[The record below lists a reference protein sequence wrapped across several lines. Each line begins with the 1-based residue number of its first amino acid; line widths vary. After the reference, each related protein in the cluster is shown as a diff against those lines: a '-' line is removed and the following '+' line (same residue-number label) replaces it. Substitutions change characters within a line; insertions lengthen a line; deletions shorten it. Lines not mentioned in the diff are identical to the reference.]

1 MNAKLDITTRQY
13 DENGRIDTIK
23 VTSES
28 EVYNKNGD
36 VYVVY
41 KEEEDGNKA
50 TTTIK
55 ISDDEVIIK
64 KFGSTNSNMIFKKG
78 NITETKYRTSHGLF
92 IIEINTKELNIDKNQ
107 VNCIKLN
114 IDYDIKIMDLFKGRN
129 KIDILVEIK
138 E

>member
-23 VTSES
+23 VNSES
-28 EVYNKNGD
+28 EVYNKNGE

-41 KEEEDGNKA
+41 KEEEDGNKV

-55 ISDDEVIIK
+55 ISENEVSIK
-64 KFGSTNSNMIFKKG
+64 KFGATNSNMIFKKG
-78 NITETKYRTSHGLF
+78 STTETKYRTQHGLF
-92 IIEINTKELNIDKNQ
+92 IIEINTKELNIDKNDEK
-107 VNCIKLN
+107 CIKLN

-129 KIDILVEIK
+129 KIDVLVEIK

>member
-13 DENGRIDTIK
+13 DENGRIDNIK

-28 EVYNKNGD
+28 EMYNKNGD

-41 KEEEDGNKA
+41 KEEEDGNKV

-55 ISDDEVIIK
+55 ISDDEVSIK

-78 NITETKYRTSHGLF
+78 KTTETKYRTSHGLF

-129 KIDILVEIK
+129 KIDILVETK

>member
-1 MNAKLDITTRQY
+1 MNANLDITTRQY

-23 VTSES
+23 VTSKS

-36 VYVVY
+36 LYVVY
-41 KEEEDGNKA
+41 KEEEDGSKV

-55 ISDDEVIIK
+55 ISDDEVSIK

-78 NITETKYRTSHGLF
+78 NTTETKYRTVHGLF

-107 VNCIKLN
+107 LNCIKLN

-129 KIDILVEIK
+129 KIDIIVEIK